1 MLEYLLYVTIVLQ
14 MVVVYK
20 IAKMF
25 IVYIKEEKYSNSSEW
40 FRIFLIV
47 LVLLFSSHFMIKLI
61 ELLKEAL
68 KAVIM

>member
-1 MLEYLLYVTIVLQ
+1 MLEYLLYVMIVLQ

-20 IAKMF
+20 IAKMS
-25 IVYIKEEKYSNSSEW
+25 IVYIKEEEYSSEW
-40 FRIFLIV
+40 FKILLIV

>member
-25 IVYIKEEKYSNSSEW
+25 IVYIKEEEYSSEW
-40 FRIFLIV
+40 FRILLIV

-61 ELLKEAL
+61 ELLKEVL

>member
-20 IAKMF
+20 ISKKF
-25 IVYIKEEKYSNSSEW
+25 IVYIKKEEYSSEW
-40 FRIFLIV
+40 FRILLIV

>member
-20 IAKMF
+20 ISKMF
-25 IVYIKEEKYSNSSEW
+25 IVYIKEEEYSSEW
-40 FRIFLIV
+40 FRILLIV

>member
-20 IAKMF
+20 ISKMF
-25 IVYIKEEKYSNSSEW
+25 IVYIKEEEYSSEW
-40 FRIFLIV
+40 FRILLIV

-61 ELLKEAL
+61 ELLKEVL

>member
-1 MLEYLLYVTIVLQ
+1 MLEYLLYITIVLQ

-20 IAKMF
+20 ISKMF
-25 IVYIKEEKYSNSSEW
+25 IVYIKEEEYSSEW
-40 FRIFLIV
+40 FRILLIV

>member
-1 MLEYLLYVTIVLQ
+1 MFEYLLYVTIVLQ

-20 IAKMF
+20 ISKMF
-25 IVYIKEEKYSNSSEW
+25 IVYIKEEEYSSKW
-40 FRIFLIV
+40 FRILLIV

>member
-20 IAKMF
+20 ISKMF
-25 IVYIKEEKYSNSSEW
+25 IVFIKKEEYISEW
-40 FRIFLIV
+40 FKILLIV

>member
-1 MLEYLLYVTIVLQ
+1 MFEYLLYVTIVLQ
-14 MVVVYK
+14 MVVVY
-20 IAKMF
+20 IISKMF
-25 IVYIKEEKYSNSSEW
+25 IVYIKEEEYSSKW
-40 FRIFLIV
+40 FRILLIV